1 MRLTDGLTETIRG
14 LATKWRLHVFAAIWL
29 VAIGAMAFGLSKL
42 APEGEAA
49 GGVVLAA
56 IALGAYRL
64 SGWALDLLGSIVVEL
79 LVWPLLKLG
88 DRARDMEGAAF
99 ASAVRMLDS
108 EGRDP
113 HFAKLHP
120 LHEEMRDVRRDLEK
134 IARSAEQ
141 IARQSDVRKRA
152 FASVTPRKHVLV
164 ESMLDLSAVA
174 SEEELG
180 DGAFNGAVFEMPD
193 GTYWEIPGGNATFV
207 SALDGVEGSRFIQ
220 LRRVD
225 R

>member
-49 GGVVLAA
+49 GGAVLAA

-134 IARSAEQ
+134 IARSAER

>member
-134 IARSAEQ
+134 IARSAER